1 MGFREALAEFATEML
16 GVFVRRR
23 RPFVTAAVLLL
34 IGIMG
39 AYGLLQPSHRT
50 IPGESFTRWQ
60 SLASFTENDVTADIV
75 LERDQA
81 GQTWLAGTFTPTR
94 AQFHLYSKDLPRDG
108 LNGLGRPTLLEI
120 VSMDGPAIV
129 GPLIA
134 DRPISEYYIEL
145 LEQSFP
151 VYPDGAVTLRLPI
164 ELPNRKETTLTELSL
179 TYMACSASV
188 CLPPVIDKRVT
199 VSMTAVTR

>member
-1 MGFREALAEFATEML
+1 ML
-16 GVFVRRR
+16 GLFVRRR
-23 RPFVTAAVLLL
+23 RRVLATAAILLL

-39 AYGLLQPSHRT
+39 VYGLLQLNARS
-50 IPGESFTRWQ
+50 IPVESFTRRQ
-60 SLASFTENDVTADIV
+60 SLASFTENDVTADIA

-120 VSMDGPAIV
+120 VSTDSPAIV

-134 DRPISEYYIEL
+134 DQPTSEYYIEL

-164 ELPNRKETTLTELSL
+164 ELPNRIGTTPTELSL
-179 TYMACSASV
+179 TYMACSARV

-199 VSMTAVTR
+199 VSMTSVTR